1 MAKLQ
6 NVGFWYFGTGI
17 FPSFLKN
24 KQTNKH
30 SIAVGVCRA
39 TLLWWCRQVRRSQ
52 RVQQGVEA
60 GEEQQRQHRAQSH
73 HVVELGLQRTA
84 PILSHIRP
92 IFRAVVG

>member
-1 MAKLQ
+1 M
-6 NVGFWYFGTGI
+6 
-17 FPSFLKN
+17 
-24 KQTNKH
+24 
-30 SIAVGVCRA
+30 CRA
-39 TLLWWCRQVRRSQ
+39 TLLWRCRQVRRSQ

-92 IFRAVVG
+92 IFRAVVGRSILQTAGEVLETQAGTT

>member
-1 MAKLQ
+1 M
-6 NVGFWYFGTGI
+6 
-17 FPSFLKN
+17 
-24 KQTNKH
+24 
-30 SIAVGVCRA
+30 CRA
-39 TLLWWCRQVRRSQ
+39 TLLCWCRQVRRSQ

-92 IFRAVVG
+92 IVRAVVGRSILQTAGEVLEAQAGTT